1 MSDEKFP
8 SPGETQLPPQLARFL
23 FDGVAVRGAIVRL
36 TTPWQEILS
45 RRAENR
51 ATGAYPAPV
60 TALLGEM
67 TAAAALMQS
76 NVKFNGALI
85 LQIFGDGPVKL
96 AVAEAQAD
104 LSLRATATV
113 IGDVAS
119 DATLSQLVN
128 LGDKGRCAITFDPRG
143 RLPGQQPYQ
152 GVVPLH
158 GDRREKIERLSE
170 ILEHYMLQSEQ
181 LDTRLVLAADDQVA
195 AGLLL
200 QRMPT
205 TGEGNP
211 QGSGAMRTVDED
223 RIGRDEDFNRLATL
237 AASLTADELLHLS
250 MQDVLHRLFW
260 NEQLLQFAPAAD
272 APEPRFACTCSL
284 ARVQAMIRGLGEAE
298 SKDIIAERGEIEVG
312 CEFCGQ
318 QYRFDPVDTAQIFSE
333 GTDQPPSTSTLQ

>member
-1 MSDEKFP
+1 MSDTKAP
-8 SPGETQLPPQLARFL
+8 PPGGTPPPQLARFM
-23 FDGVAVRGAIVRL
+23 FDGVAVRGALVRL
-36 TTPWQEILS
+36 TTPWQEILR
-45 RRAENR
+45 RRAANS

-113 IGDVAS
+113 IGDVAF
-119 DATLSQLVN
+119 DASLSSLVN
-128 LGDKGRCAITFDPRG
+128 LGNQGRCAITFDPRD

-170 ILEHYMLQSEQ
+170 VLEHYMLQSEQ
-181 LDTRLVLAADDQVA
+181 LDSRLVLAADEHVA

-205 TGEGNP
+205 AGSSNL
-211 QGSGAMRTVDED
+211 QGDGPVRMDDEA
-223 RIGRDEDFNRLATL
+223 RIGRDDDFNRLATL
-237 AASLTADELLHLS
+237 AASLTSGELLRLPL
-250 MQDVLHRLFW
+250 QDVLHRLFW
-260 NEQLLQFAPAAD
+260 NEKLLQLAPAAD
-272 APEPRFACTCSL
+272 AKEPRFACTCSH

-298 SKDIIAERGEIEVG
+298 ANEILAERGEIEVG

-318 QYRFDPVDTAQIFSE
+318 QYRFDTVDTAQIFS
-333 GTDQPPSTSTLQ
+333 GRGDQSPGTSTLQ

>member
-1 MSDEKFP
+1 MSD
-8 SPGETQLPPQLARFL
+8 SQAPPQLARFL
-23 FDGVAVRGAIVRL
+23 FEGVAVRGAIVRL
-36 TTPWQEILS
+36 TAPWQEILR
-45 RRAENR
+45 RRADNS

-60 TALLGEM
+60 TQLLGEM

-85 LQIFGDGPVKL
+85 LQVFGNGPVKL

-113 IGDVAS
+113 IGNLPPH
-119 DATLSQLVN
+119 ATLSQLVN
-128 LGDKGRCAITFDPRG
+128 LGNQGRCAITFDPRD

-158 GDRREKIERLSE
+158 GDHHEKIERLSE

-181 LDTRLVLAADDQVA
+181 LDTRLVLAADEHVA

-200 QRMPT
+200 QRMPSA
-205 TGEGNP
+205 GVGNLH
-211 QGSGAMRTVDED
+211 GGAYGASAEEE
-223 RIGRDEDFNRLATL
+223 RIGRDEDFNRIATL
-237 AASLTADELLHLS
+237 AASLTEAELLQLP

-260 NEQLLQFAPAAD
+260 NEKLLQLAPEPG
-272 APEPRFACTCSL
+272 APEPRFACTCSR
-284 ARVQAMIRGLGEAE
+284 ARVQAMIRGLGEPEAL
-298 SKDIIAERGEIEVG
+298 DIIAERGEIEVG

-318 QYRFDPVDTAQIFSE
+318 QYRFDPIDAAQIFSDTNRAPP
-333 GTDQPPSTSTLQ
+333 GTPTLQ

>member
-1 MSDEKFP
+1 MEPKSSDIA
-8 SPGETQLPPQLARFL
+8 PQLSRFL
-23 FDGVAVRGAIVRL
+23 FDGAPVRGAIVRL
-36 TTPWQEILS
+36 TRPWQEILA
-45 RRAENR
+45 RRAANS

-60 TALLGEM
+60 AALLGEM

-104 LSLRATATV
+104 LRLRATATV
-113 IGDVAS
+113 IGDAPA

-128 LGDKGRCAITFDPRG
+128 RGNQGRCAITFDPRD

-158 GDRREKIERLSE
+158 GDQREKIERLSE

-181 LDTRLVLAADDQVA
+181 LDTRLVLAADEHVA

-205 TGEGNP
+205 AGADNLA
-211 QGSGAMRTVDED
+211 GSYADEA

-237 AASLTADELLHLS
+237 AASLTSGELLRLP
-250 MQDVLHRLFW
+250 MQEVLHRLFW
-260 NEQLLQFAPAAD
+260 NEKLLQLAPAAD
-272 APEPRFACTCSL
+272 APEPRFACTCSRT
-284 ARVQAMIRGLGEAE
+284 RVQAMIRGLGEPEAR
-298 SKDIIAERGEIEVG
+298 DIIAERGEIEVA

-318 QYRFDPVDTAQIFSE
+318 QYRFDAVDATQIFS
-333 GTDQPPSTSTLQ
+333 GQTTQPPGSSTLQ